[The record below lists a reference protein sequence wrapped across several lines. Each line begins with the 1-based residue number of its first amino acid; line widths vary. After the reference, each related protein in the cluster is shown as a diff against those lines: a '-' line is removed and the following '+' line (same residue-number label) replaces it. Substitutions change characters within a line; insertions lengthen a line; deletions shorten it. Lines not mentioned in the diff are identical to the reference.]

1 MLASTYFP
9 GQLPAKYR
17 KRRAS
22 LTSVFGMGTG
32 GPSPQSTPTFF
43 VCLTDSLVIITPLY
57 RFVKHFFKKF
67 SKKSKKLN
75 QILFFIDW
83 NLSVFLFKLCNTPFK
98 VLLNLFVCASS
109 LRLGNIS
116 KFFK

>member
-32 GPSPQSTPTFF
+32 GPSPQSTPTLLYQK
-43 VCLTDSLVIITPLY
+43 VHIYKTAKLSYII
-57 RFVKHFFKKF
+57 
-67 SKKSKKLN
+67 LN
-75 QILFFIDW
+75 
-83 NLSVFLFKLCNTPFK
+83 
-98 VLLNLFVCASS
+98 
-109 LRLGNIS
+109 
-116 KFFK
+116 